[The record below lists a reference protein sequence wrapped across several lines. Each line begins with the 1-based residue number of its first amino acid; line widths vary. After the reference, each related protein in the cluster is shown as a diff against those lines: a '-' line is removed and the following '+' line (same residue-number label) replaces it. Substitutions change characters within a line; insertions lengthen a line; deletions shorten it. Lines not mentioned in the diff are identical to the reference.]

1 VDKIS
6 SAVKLPIEERARE
19 RKRRKRKKDFFHGNS
34 TLALA
39 VCTPRAPHVLVIR
52 TATSES

>member
-1 VDKIS
+1 MDKIS